1 MYYEIYIDVFFLI
14 NFMMDYLLLA
24 ATYKMQERRFQRRKV
39 ILGAFLGALLTCLLI
54 MIPLPGGLRVFLCHT
69 TVTSVMVITGL
80 SVKTFRDFVKAFF
93 VLYAGGFL
101 LGGIFSFFSQYIRTG
116 SLFFLFA
123 VISYEVCQLVWGFW
137 NQLHRH
143 QEFVCEAV
151 IENFGKT
158 ICMNALIDTG
168 NSLTDPVTGAP
179 VCIVEKEA
187 VLELMEEDG
196 KKRYIS
202 FRSVG
207 NECSDLMLMKFDAL
221 YLHGKQEKEKHDIW
235 IGISETRISSD
246 GTYRMLVN
254 PDIF

>member
-24 ATYKMQERRFQRRKV
+24 AIYKMKERRFQRRR
-39 ILGAFLGALLTCLLI
+39 IFLGAFSGALLMCLLI
-54 MIPLPGGLRVFLCHT
+54 MIPLPGVMRVILCHT
-69 TVTSVMVITGL
+69 AVSSVMIIAGL
-80 SVKTFRDFVKAFF
+80 CVKTPREFVKAFF
-93 VLYAGGFL
+93 LLYAGGFL

-123 VISYEVCQLVWGFW
+123 VISYEVLQLIWEFW

-143 QEFVCEAV
+143 QEFICEAV
-151 IENFGKT
+151 IENSGKK
-158 ICMNALIDTG
+158 ICLNALIDTG
-168 NSLTDPVTGAP
+168 NSLMDPVTGEP
-179 VCIVEKEA
+179 VCIVEREA

-221 YLHGKQEKEKHDIW
+221 YLHGKQEKEKYDIW
-235 IGISETRISSD
+235 LGISETRISSD
-246 GTYRMLVN
+246 GVYRMLVN